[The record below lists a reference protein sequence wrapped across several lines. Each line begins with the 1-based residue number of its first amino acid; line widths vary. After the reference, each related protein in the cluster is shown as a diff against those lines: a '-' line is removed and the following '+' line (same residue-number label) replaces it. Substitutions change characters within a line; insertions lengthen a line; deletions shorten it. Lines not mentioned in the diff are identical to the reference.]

1 MIDPKKLL
9 AALAAIPPVALDDF
23 LTETRCK
30 AEAERK
36 AEEARRKQA
45 EADERQA
52 AIDSLSEVARLAKE
66 RERARRMAEGPEE
79 VAAED
84 ARMRKIKERLRVNMA
99 ALDRTL
105 AASGNPAT

>member
-1 MIDPKKLL
+1 MLKPKELL
-9 AALAAIPPVALDDF
+9 AALAKIPPLALDDF
-23 LTETRCK
+23 LAETRRK
-30 AEAERK
+30 SAAERK

-52 AIDSLSEVARLAKE
+52 NIASLSEVARLAKE
-66 RERARRMAEGPEE
+66 RERARRMAECPEE

-99 ALDRTL
+99 ALDGTL
-105 AASGNPAT
+105 AASGKPET